1 MRALLHTEFVAL
13 LARADI
19 SQASLARLA
28 GISARQVNNWCRGR
42 ATVPRWAA
50 VLAILL
56 EDNPPESL
64 EMLIEEVQFS
74 WHETLGIPPSA
85 DAATA
90 RSALTKLALIYH
102 PDQGGAQAQM
112 TRINAAYAR
121 ANPKDNQPDL
131 RGSPPDASQP
141 MLSLKR

>member
-13 LARADI
+13 MARADV

-64 EMLIEEVQFS
+64 EMLIEEVHFS

-102 PDQGGAQAQM
+102 PDQGGTETQM

-121 ANPKDNQPDL
+121 ANPRDNQPDL
-131 RGSPPDASQP
+131 GGSPP
-141 MLSLKR
+141 RR